1 MSPRVAISL
10 PPKGSCSNPIVSWFT
25 TIQLFKKNILFS
37 NKEQQQIAENSSN
50 QLCFVILV
58 KELQKI
64 RQINLILTILR
75 RKLKNFVKLTENLR
89 WQWKFPR
96 EKSGNC
102 IATQNSLGNF
112 PLPLKIPSK

>member
-1 MSPRVAISL
+1 MNPRVAN
-10 PPKGSCSNPIVSWFT
+10 KG
-25 TIQLFKKNILFS
+25 
-37 NKEQQQIAENSSN
+37 QQIAVKNSSN
-50 QLCFVILV
+50 ELNFVNLV

-96 EKSGNC
+96 EKKWQLYCHPKFPREFS
-102 IATQNSLGNF
+102 IATQNSV
-112 PLPLKIPSK
+112 KMTWQ